1 MGRGE
6 EVKKEDRARA
16 TRLADSTVRKR
27 NHAGPANVELAGQ
40 RFGRKPP
47 PFTLE
52 AKSSE
57 LAEALR
63 ERFGF
68 AAFRPHQEGVCE
80 AVVEGRDVLLVM
92 PTGAGKSLCYQLPG
106 IARGKTTLVISPL
119 IALMEDQV
127 AKLRAQGFRAER
139 IHSGRERS
147 ESRQACFSYLDGKLD
162 FLFIAPERLAVP
174 RFPEMLAKRPLG
186 LIAVDEA
193 HCISQWGHDFRPEY
207 RMLGERLPLLR
218 PAPVIALT
226 ATATPRVQEDICRQ
240 LGLQDPILSIHGFR
254 RENIAIEVVELTPKQ
269 RLPALIKLLEDRTRR
284 PAIVY
289 APTRKAAEQ
298 QAEELTA
305 HFPVMAYHAGM
316 TGSAREDVQSGF
328 LSGKYDAIVATI
340 AFGMG
345 IDKANVRTVVHT
357 GLPGSVE
364 GYYQEIGRAGRDGL
378 PSSAVLMHSWNDRRT
393 HEFFMERD
401 YPPLSEVEKVY
412 RALSEEPR
420 SRRTIE
426 SRLNLDPQI
435 FEKALEKLWIHKG
448 AIVDAEENVTRGDAG
463 WRKPYSLQREHRVAQ
478 LEAIS
483 RFTGTPNCRMLELV
497 GHFGD
502 QEDSRKPCGQ
512 CDVCAPN
519 DCVVQ
524 QRRTPTPAEAAALDG
539 IIAALQ
545 ARDGLATGKLW
556 RELFEGSKI
565 DRKQFEDLLGGLARA
580 GYIGVY
586 EDSFERDGE
595 VIAYRRASLTYEG
608 RECRESV
615 AEYVQLTVAAP
626 TPAAGKKKPKRQLAV
641 GEANKSPSEGDAI
654 LAEALKAWRYA
665 EAKRRRQPPFTVFP
679 NKTLEALAME
689 RPASQDELLRVSGI
703 GPKLAERYGTQI
715 LAIVAQTK

>member
-1 MGRGE
+1 M
-6 EVKKEDRARA
+6 
-16 TRLADSTVRKR
+16 
-27 NHAGPANVELAGQ
+27 ELAEQ
-40 RFGRKPP
+40 RFGRPP
-47 PFTLE
+47 QPRAVE

-57 LAEALR
+57 LAETLR

-80 AVVEGRDVLLVM
+80 AVIGGRDVLLVM

-127 AKLRAQGFRAER
+127 AKLRTQGFRAER

-147 ESRQACFSYLDGKLD
+147 ESRETCFAYLEGKLD

-226 ATATPRVQEDICRQ
+226 ATATPRVQEDICKQ
-240 LGLQDPILSIHGFR
+240 LGLTDPVLSIHGFR

-269 RLPALIKLLEDRTRR
+269 RMPALIKLLEDQARR

-298 QAEELTA
+298 QAEELAA

-316 TGSAREDVQSGF
+316 TGAAREDVQAGF

-378 PSSAVLMHSWNDRRT
+378 PSAAVLMHSWNDRRT

-401 YPPLSEVEKVY
+401 YPPLPEVEKVY
-412 RALSEEPR
+412 RALTEEPR
-420 SRRTIE
+420 PRRTIE
-426 SRLNLDPQI
+426 SRLDMDSQI

-448 AIVDAEENVTRGDAG
+448 AVVDSEENVTRGDSG
-463 WRKPYSLQREHRVAQ
+463 WRKPYSLQREHRIAQ
-478 LEAIS
+478 LDAIS

-497 GHFGD
+497 RHFGD
-502 QEDSRKPCGQ
+502 QEDSRKPCGR
-512 CDVCAPN
+512 CDVCAPTQ
-519 DCVVQ
+519 CAVQ
-524 QRRTPTPAEAAALDG
+524 QRRAPTRAEADALDA
-539 IIAALQ
+539 IMAALQ

-556 RELFEGSKI
+556 RELFEGSQI
-565 DRKQFEDLLGGLARA
+565 DRKKFDDLLGGLARA
-580 GYIGVY
+580 GYLGVY
-586 EDSFERDGE
+586 DDSFERDGE
-595 VIAYRRASLTYEG
+595 VITYRRASLTHEG
-608 RECRESV
+608 RQCRESV
-615 AEYVQLTVAAP
+615 AAYVQVTVAAP
-626 TPAAGKKKPKRQLAV
+626 APAAAKKKSKGGKASK
-641 GEANKSPSEGDAI
+641 APSENDAQ
-654 LAEALKAWRYA
+654 LTEALKAWRYA

-679 NKTLEALAME
+679 NKTLEALAIE
-689 RPASQDELLRVSGI
+689 RPASQDELLQVSGI

-715 LAIVAQTK
+715 LAIVAKAK

>member
-1 MGRGE
+1 MGRGAGL
-6 EVKKEDRARA
+6 KKADQAGEI
-16 TRLADSTVRKR
+16 RLAESAVRKR
-27 NHAGPANVELAGQ
+27 NHAGPAETELARQ
-40 RFGRKPP
+40 RFGRGSASA
-47 PFTLE
+47 TLE
-52 AKSSE
+52 RPSGE
-57 LAEALR
+57 LAETLR
-63 ERFGF
+63 SRFGF

-80 AVVEGRDVLLVM
+80 AVVRGRDVLLVM

-106 IARGKTTLVISPL
+106 IARGRTTLVISPL

-127 AKLRAQGFRAER
+127 AKLREQGFRAER
-139 IHSGRERS
+139 IHSGRERT
-147 ESRQACFSYLDGKLD
+147 ESRETCFAYLEGKLD

-226 ATATPRVQEDICRQ
+226 ATATPRVQEDICKQ
-240 LGLQDPILSIHGFR
+240 LGLADPILSIHGFR

-269 RLPALIKLLEDRTRR
+269 RMPALIKLLEDRTRR

-298 QAEELTA
+298 QAQELAA

-316 TGSAREDVQSGF
+316 SASAREDVQAGF

-345 IDKANVRTVVHT
+345 IDKPNVRTVVHT

-378 PSSAVLMHSWNDRRT
+378 PSAAVLMHSWNDRRT

-401 YPPLSEVEKVY
+401 YPPLPEVEKVY
-412 RALSEEPR
+412 RALSQEPR
-420 SRRTIE
+420 SRQALE
-426 SRLNLDPQI
+426 NSLGLDSQI

-448 AIVDAEENVTRGDAG
+448 AIVDAEENVTRGDSA
-463 WRKPYSLQREHRVAQ
+463 WRKPYALQREHRIAQ

-483 RFTGTPNCRMLELV
+483 RFTSTPNCRMLELV

-502 QEDSRKPCGQ
+502 QEDSRKPCGK
-512 CDVCAPN
+512 CDVCAP
-519 DCVVQ
+519 DECAVQ
-524 QRRTPTPAEAAALDG
+524 QRRAPTRAEAEALDA

-545 ARDGLATGKLW
+545 ARDGLAIGKLW
-556 RELFEGSKI
+556 RELFEGSAI
-565 DRKQFEDLLGGLARA
+565 DRKKFDDLLGGLARA
-580 GYIGVY
+580 GYLGVY
-586 EDSFERDGE
+586 DDSFERDGE
-595 VIAYRRASLTYEG
+595 VITYRRASLTYEG

-615 AEYVQLTVAAP
+615 AEHVQLTVAAP
-626 TPAAGKKKPKRQLAV
+626 APPTAKKNSKGSVAAGKARKTQGV
-641 GEANKSPSEGDAI
+641 GDAA
-654 LAEALKAWRYA
+654 LAEELRTWRLA
-665 EAKRRRQPPFTVFP
+665 EAKRRRQPPFTVFS
-679 NKTLEALAME
+679 NKTLDALAME
-689 RPASQDELLRVSGI
+689 RPSSRDELLQVSGI

-715 LAIVAQTK
+715 LAIVAKAK

>member
-1 MGRGE
+1 MERGARL
-6 EVKKEDRARA
+6 KKEDQARA
-16 TRLADSTVRKR
+16 PRLADSAIRKR
-27 NHAGPANVELAGQ
+27 NHAGLAEVELAGQ
-40 RFGRKPP
+40 QFGRNLPALALETQSGALVE
-47 PFTLE
+47 TLQ
-52 AKSSE
+52 S
-57 LAEALR
+57 
-63 ERFGF
+63 RFGF

-80 AVVEGRDVLLVM
+80 AVVNGRDVLLVM

-106 IARGKTTLVISPL
+106 IARGNTTLVISPL

-139 IHSGRERS
+139 IHSGRERA
-147 ESRQACFSYLDGKLD
+147 ESRETCFAYLDGKLD

-226 ATATPRVQEDICRQ
+226 ATATPRVQEDICKQ
-240 LGLQDPILSIHGFR
+240 LGLEDPILSIHGFR

-269 RLPALIKLLEDRTRR
+269 RVPALIKLLEDGTRR

-298 QAEELTA
+298 QAEELA
-305 HFPVMAYHAGM
+305 GRFPAMAYHAGM
-316 TGSAREDVQSGF
+316 TGSAREEVQSGF
-328 LSGKYDAIVATI
+328 LAGKYDAIVATI

-345 IDKANVRTVVHT
+345 IDKANVRTVIHT
-357 GLPGSVE
+357 GLPASVE

-378 PSSAVLMHSWNDRRT
+378 PSAAVLMHSWNDRRT

-401 YPPLSEVEKVY
+401 YPPLPEVEKVY
-412 RALSEEPR
+412 RALSDEPR
-420 SRRTIE
+420 SRNAIE
-426 SRLNLDPQI
+426 SRLDLDSQI

-448 AIVDAEENVTRGDAG
+448 AIVDVEENVTKGDSG
-463 WRKPYSLQREHRVAQ
+463 WRKPYVSQREHRVAQ
-478 LEAIS
+478 LKAIS
-483 RFTGTPNCRMLELV
+483 RFTSAPNCRMLELV

-502 QEDSRKPCGQ
+502 QEDSRKPCGR
-512 CDVCAPN
+512 CDACAPD
-519 DCVVQ
+519 DCAVQ
-524 QRRTPTPAEAAALDG
+524 QRRAPTRTEADALDG
-539 IIAALQ
+539 IVSALQ

-556 RELFEGSKI
+556 RELFEGSEI
-565 DRKQFEDLLGGLARA
+565 DRKKFEDLLGGLARA
-580 GYIGVY
+580 GYVCVY
-586 EDSFERDGE
+586 DDSFERDGE
-595 VIAYRRASLTYEG
+595 VITYRRASLTHEG

-626 TPAAGKKKPKRQLAV
+626 TPAAAKKKPKGRLAV
-641 GEANKSPSEGDAI
+641 SKASKSPSEGDAVLVEALKTWR
-654 LAEALKAWRYA
+654 LAEAK
-665 EAKRRRQPPFTVFP
+665 KRRQPPFTVFP
-679 NKTLEALAME
+679 NKTLEALAIG
-689 RPASQDELLRVSGI
+689 RPASQDELLQVSGI

-715 LAIVAQTK
+715 LAIVARAK

>member
-1 MGRGE
+1 MGRG
-6 EVKKEDRARA
+6 ARLKQQDQA
-16 TRLADSTVRKR
+16 KAARLADSAVRKR
-27 NHAGPANVELAGQ
+27 NHAGPAETELARQ
-40 RFGRKPP
+40 RFGGSSAKAA
-47 PFTLE
+47 LE
-52 AKSSE
+52 TPSGE
-57 LAEALR
+57 LAQTLR
-63 ERFGF
+63 SRFGF

-80 AVVEGRDVLLVM
+80 AVVGGRDVLLVM

-139 IHSGRERS
+139 IHSGRERA
-147 ESRQACFSYLDGKLD
+147 ESRETCFAYLEGKLD

-218 PAPVIALT
+218 SAPVIALT
-226 ATATPRVQEDICRQ
+226 ATATPRVQEDICKQ
-240 LGLQDPILSIHGFR
+240 LGLEDPILSIHGFR

-269 RLPALIKLLEDRTRR
+269 RVPALIKLLEDRTRR

-298 QAEELTA
+298 QAAELAA

-316 TGSAREDVQSGF
+316 TGAAREDVQSGF
-328 LSGKYDAIVATI
+328 LSGKYAAIVATI

-401 YPPLSEVEKVY
+401 YPPLPEVEKVY
-412 RALSEEPR
+412 RALSEEPL
-420 SRRTIE
+420 SRQALER
-426 SRLNLDPQI
+426 RLHLDEQT

-448 AIVDAEENVTRGDAG
+448 AIVDSEENVTRGDAG
-463 WRKPYSLQREHRVAQ
+463 WRKPYALQREHRIAQ

-483 RFTGTPNCRMLELV
+483 RYTSTSNCRMLELV

-502 QEDSRKPCGQ
+502 QEDSRKPCGK
-512 CDVCAPN
+512 CDVCAP
-519 DCVVQ
+519 DHCAV
-524 QRRTPTPAEAAALDG
+524 QRRRAPTRAEADALDG

-556 RELFEGSKI
+556 REMFEGSAI
-565 DRKQFEDLLGGLARA
+565 DRRKFEDLLGGLARA
-580 GYIGVY
+580 GYVGVY
-586 EDSFERDGE
+586 DDSFERDGE
-595 VIAYRRASLTYEG
+595 VITYRRASLTYEG
-608 RECRESV
+608 RACRESV
-615 AEYVQLTVAAP
+615 AEHVQLTVAAP
-626 TPAAGKKKPKRQLAV
+626 KTAAAKKEPKGRLAAGK
-641 GEANKSPSEGDAI
+641 ANKAPSIGAAA
-654 LAEALKAWRYA
+654 LAEALKTWRLA
-665 EAKRRRQPPFTVFP
+665 EAKKRGQPPFTVFS
-679 NKTLEALAME
+679 NKALEALAIE
-689 RPASQDELLRVSGI
+689 RPTSLDELLQVRGI
-703 GPKLAERYGTQI
+703 GPKLVQRYGPQI
-715 LAIVAQTK
+715 LAIVAKAK